1 MADLSG
7 LNLLRNDPEVAAR
20 LIAAAEE
27 GDMDAQYA
35 AGLVYAEGRGVEPDL
50 VQSYF
55 WLTRAMEQGD
65 VEAIKAATE
74 RLEKASHRLAEVMY
88 KSDASTADPHA
99 AADQAGPGAGQDDV
113 IDAEVVDEGKV
124 G

>member
-65 VEAIKAATE
+65 VDAEKLRRYVASQMSEAEFWDAR
-74 RLEKASHRLAEVMY
+74 RLVRLAAQLNVTPGV
-88 KSDASTADPHA
+88 SSAS
-99 AADQAGPGAGQDDV
+99 GP
-113 IDAEVVDEGKV
+113 KH
-124 G
+124 

>member
-20 LIAAAEE
+20 LIAEAEA

-35 AGLVYAEGRGVEPDL
+35 AGLVYAEGRGVAPDL

-55 WLTRAMEQGD
+55 WLTRAVEQGD
-65 VEAIKAATE
+65 VDAEKLRRHVASQMSEAE
-74 RLEKASHRLAEVMY
+74 F
-88 KSDASTADPHA
+88 SDARRLVTLVAQLA
-99 AADQAGPGAGQDDV
+99 A
-113 IDAEVVDEGKV
+113 V
-124 G
+124 GGGSSKGGRTH

>member
-20 LIAAAEE
+20 LIAEAEA

-55 WLTRAMEQGD
+55 WLTRAVQQGD
-65 VEAIKAATE
+65 EDAE
-74 RLEKASHRLAEVMY
+74 RLRRYVASRLSEAEFADAKKLVRLA
-88 KSDASTADPHA
+88 AQA
-99 AADQAGPGAGQDDV
+99 AHQAGTPP
-113 IDAEVVDEGKV
+113 IDRRKH
-124 G
+124 

>member
-7 LNLLRNDPEVAAR
+7 LGLLRNDPEVAAR
-20 LIAAAEE
+20 VIAEAEA

-55 WLTRAMEQGD
+55 WLTRAVQQGD
-65 VEAIKAATE
+65 DDAE
-74 RLEKASHRLAEVMY
+74 RLRWYVASRLSEVEFADAKRLVRLAAQAAQQ
-88 KSDASTADPHA
+88 SGTLRADGHRH
-99 AADQAGPGAGQDDV
+99 
-113 IDAEVVDEGKV
+113 
-124 G
+124 